1 MKLENA
7 HTARIAFAVL
17 LAVVLLAPAFA
28 QNGFRGNGNGPGQ
41 GTVTPVQPATAAEA
55 QSLAFMR
62 EEEKLARDVYQ
73 QLFEKWNLTTFR
85 NIAASEDQHFKA
97 IGNLLTR
104 YSVTDPARDTQPG
117 IFVDPTLTALYTEL
131 MAKGE
136 LSLKDAVE
144 VGVLIEQT
152 DIKDL
157 KTSLTGTTKLD
168 IQRVYTNLL
177 NASFQ
182 HLEAFETALEICALP
197 AANSPSTR

>member
-1 MKLENA
+1 MKLDNA
-7 HTARIAFAVL
+7 HTARIAFAIL

-28 QNGFRGNGNGPGQ
+28 QNGFRGNGPGQ
-41 GTVTPVQPATAAEA
+41 GISTNVQPVTPAEA

-73 QLFEKWNLTTFR
+73 KLFEKWNLTTFR
-85 NIAASEDQHFKA
+85 NIAASEDRHFNA

-104 YSVTDPARDTQPG
+104 YSVADPARDTQPG
-117 IFVDPTLTALYTEL
+117 IFVDPTLTALYAEL

-144 VGVLIEQT
+144 VGILIEQT

-157 KTSLTGTTKLD
+157 KTSLTSTTKVD

-177 NASFQ
+177 NGSFQ

-197 AANSPSTR
+197 AAANSPSTR

>member
-7 HTARIAFAVL
+7 HTARIAFAIL
-17 LAVVLLAPAFA
+17 LAVVLLVPAFA
-28 QNGFRGNGNGPGQ
+28 QNGFRGNGNGQ
-41 GTVTPVQPATAAEA
+41 GISINVQPATPAEA

-73 QLFEKWNLTTFR
+73 KLFEKWNLTTFR
-85 NIAASEDQHFKA
+85 NIAASEDRHFNS

-104 YSVTDPARDTQPG
+104 YSVADPARDTQPG
-117 IFVDPTLTALYTEL
+117 IFVDPALTALYSEL

-144 VGVLIEQT
+144 VGILIEQT

-157 KTSLTGTTKLD
+157 KTALTATTKVD

-177 NASFQ
+177 NGSFQ
-182 HLEAFETALEICALP
+182 HLEAFETALEICTLP
-197 AANSPSTR
+197 AAASSPSAR